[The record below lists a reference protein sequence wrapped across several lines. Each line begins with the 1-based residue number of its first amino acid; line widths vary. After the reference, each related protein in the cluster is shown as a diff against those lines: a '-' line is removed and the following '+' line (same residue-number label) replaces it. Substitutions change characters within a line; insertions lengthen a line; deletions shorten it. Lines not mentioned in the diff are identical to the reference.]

1 MRFERLER
9 LELQRGTQ
17 RLSYYDAERGAVP
30 VLFQHGL
37 CGSAEQTAEA
47 FPDDNVLRLLTL
59 ECRGHG
65 ASPAPSPNDI
75 SIACFADDVIALI
88 ESLRVAPVILGGIS
102 MGAAIATRIAVR
114 RPDLVRAL
122 ILVRPAWIT
131 DAAPANMRPNAEVG
145 ELLATTEPDRARTL
159 FEQGSTARRLAAE
172 APDNLA
178 SLRGFFERQPQA
190 VTAELLRR
198 ISADGPGVTPD
209 EVRALTVPALVV
221 GHEADAIHPFAHAR
235 SLAALL
241 KRSELAEITPK
252 QLPAAKHDKEGRRL
266 AVAATFVDSLPRDL
280 QQQNPSAAAVY
291 AVETL
296 NTNGRSAGPSN
307 QVAIPLAPVPEP
319 PKDLSARVTPEGVVL
334 SFSPTFKPDDTH
346 HLGSAPAGTN
356 VMVSNYVVYRG
367 AKDARSFIAIGNAK
381 ESGNGKLTFE
391 DNSADWESAH
401 SYKVT
406 PVTRTPSGAQVE
418 GEDSPPIEVFTHDV
432 FPPSAPAGLQA
443 VSSGTA
449 AEKFID
455 LTWAPNTESDL
466 AGYNLYRR
474 ENVSPPVRIN
484 TELITTPAFRDRN
497 VASGKKYTYSVTAV
511 DLRKN
516 ESSPSPEAS
525 EVVP

>member
-1 MRFERLER
+1 MR
-9 LELQRGTQ
+9 
-17 RLSYYDAERGAVP
+17 
-30 VLFQHGL
+30 VLHGL
-37 CGSAEQTAEA
+37 LVATLVVVLLSCGVSRAPLPPSLHLPQPVQDLKASRKGDKVT
-47 FPDDNVLRLLTL
+47 LT
-59 ECRGHG
+59 
-65 ASPAPSPNDI
+65 
-75 SIACFADDVIALI
+75 
-88 ESLRVAPVILGGIS
+88 
-102 MGAAIATRIAVR
+102 
-114 RPDLVRAL
+114 
-122 ILVRPAWIT
+122 W
-131 DAAPANMRPNAEVG
+131 
-145 ELLATTEPDRARTL
+145 
-159 FEQGSTARRLAAE
+159 
-172 APDNLA
+172 
-178 SLRGFFERQPQA
+178 
-190 VTAELLRR
+190 
-198 ISADGPGVTPD
+198 
-209 EVRALTVPALVV
+209 TVPAESNDQEILGEHLGVTRICREV
-221 GHEADAIHPFAHAR
+221 GAAAIKSCAHP
-235 SLAALL
+235 
-241 KRSELAEITPK
+241 LAEITPK

-391 DNSADWESAH
+391 DSSADWESAH
-401 SYKVT
+401 AYKVT
-406 PVTRTPSGAQVE
+406 PVTRTPSSAQVE
-418 GEDSPPIEVFTHDV
+418 GEDSPPIEVFTHDT
-432 FPPSAPAGLQA
+432 FPPSAPSGLQA

-497 VASGKKYTYSVTAV
+497 VASGKKYTYSVAAV